1 MNKYIVILG
10 FVGATLFSACST
22 SDDFSIGESPVD
34 KEKEAALIFEASQN
48 SEVPITL
55 GTGESRGLTRAPLE
69 PGDAIDNLAV
79 FCLATGTQTGV
90 SYIPTSVKSNNWS
103 YDKNGELGGLLVRM
117 NNVSASVS
125 SGIVSYTG
133 KYYYPEANWMKYNY
147 YAYYPKQ
154 DDSNVT
160 FTSSG
165 NQLSVSFT
173 ALDGVHDVIWGRA
186 YPETNPDPAT
196 DHDPYCAKYF
206 LNNTNSKGPQFKFE
220 HKLVQFVFSV
230 KAEDQSVVD
239 AGAKVTDMYISNAI
253 KQVSLIIANKKDAT
267 LNGKVTPA
275 TNKIR
280 TLSIKWDADEED
292 ADKDRFDGSDISVTA
307 LTEENAQEVGYLML
321 PAPPYLSDPNDSEGF
336 RYRIEGTVTFTDGTG
351 DQTILTDMI
360 PPLLPKENPS
370 DPDEYGFEP
379 GKIYNIIINIKKN

>member
-1 MNKYIVILG
+1 MNRYLIILG

-69 PGDAIDNLAV
+69 PGDVIDNLAV

-90 SYIPTSVKSNNWS
+90 SYIPTSVKGNNWS

-220 HKLVQFVFSV
+220 HKLVQFKFFVI
-230 KAEDQSVVD
+230 KAADLAAVD
-239 AGAKVTDMYISNAI
+239 AEVTDMYISNAI
-253 KQVSLIIANKKDAT
+253 KQLTLIVANKKDST
-267 LNGKVTPA
+267 LNGKVTPN
-275 TNKIR
+275 TKKKVK
-280 TLSIKWDADEED
+280 LSIKTNTDPLP
-292 ADKDRFDGSDISVTA
+292 VTA
-307 LTEENAQEVGYLML
+307 LTQVDAHEVGYLML
-321 PAPPYLSDPNDSEGF
+321 PAPPYLSAPDGPADANGFIHYHIGGKVKFSDSTEQN
-336 RYRIEGTVTFTDGTG
+336 IS
-351 DQTILTDMI
+351 IDMV
-360 PPLLPKENPS
+360 PPQISPGV
-370 DPDEYGFEP
+370 YGFEP
-379 GKIYNIIINIKKN
+379 GKKYNIYITVKRN